1 MKAGR
6 IGLIMGMTL
15 MTMVGAVSCK
25 VDFSPNAEWKEVP
38 VVWCVLDQYD
48 DTTWVRVQ
56 RCYLGNENLYNYT
69 QVSDSIY
76 YPKDSITVTLEKWEA
91 TEGADNILTI
101 TGDVPVATK
110 TLEYKLCNNK
120 DTGLFAGGLQPLYC
134 APTFGWLQP
143 NFVYRLVV
151 SHKATGEV
159 IATAETQLVGLKI
172 DQSNP
177 RARDLVA
184 LNRPDPAT
192 PAYSQFRFA
201 GNPAKCE
208 IAWKPLVRARL
219 YQPVVRFYYYHL
231 AADANGDMHNDYSK
245 RYHVDINV
253 PSVTQSASP
262 NEVTTAIYESSFF
275 SDLVDAV
282 RQKGDNASKGFCDTV
297 DIRLSACNED
307 LNAYIKSTE
316 PSNTIVQ
323 DRVVYTNINDG
334 KGVGIFAARRM
345 PHVLQDSSTTF
356 IFTVPTN
363 NETGSGSYHEKLKN
377 LHIGFEAAE

>member
-1 MKAGR
+1 MLLLFA
-6 IGLIMGMTL
+6 
-15 MTMVGAVSCK
+15 SCK

-69 QVSDSIY
+69 QASDSIY

-91 TEGADNILTI
+91 TEGADNILTR
-101 TGDVPVATK
+101 TGDAPKATK
-110 TLEYKLCNNK
+110 TLEYKLCYK
-120 DTGLFAGGLQPLYC
+120 DDGMFAGGVQPLYF
-134 APTFGWLQP
+134 APTYGWLEP
-143 NFVYRLVV
+143 NYVYRLVI
-151 SHKATGEV
+151 SHKTTGEV
-159 IATAETQLVGLKI
+159 VASAETQLVGLKI

-184 LNRPDPAT
+184 LERPNPNVG
-192 PAYSQFRFA
+192 AYDEFRFA

-208 IAWKPLVRARL
+208 IVWKPLVRARL

-231 AADANGDMHNDYSK
+231 TEPDANGERHNDYTQ
-245 RYHVDINV
+245 RYYIDINV
-253 PSVTQSASP
+253 PSVSQSGSP

-275 SDLVDAV
+275 ADLVDAV
-282 RQKGDNASKGFCDTV
+282 RSKGDNAAKGFCDTV
-297 DIRLSACNED
+297 DIRLSVCNED

-334 KGVGIFAARRM
+334 NGVGIFAARRV
-345 PHVLQDSSTTF
+345 PHAIENNDGSTSYVL
-356 IFTVPTN
+356 IFTVQTN
-363 NETGSGSYHEKLKN
+363 TETGPGTYHEKLKN

>member
-1 MKAGR
+1 MRKLFFVA
-6 IGLIMGMTL
+6 LLFLTL
-15 MTMVGAVSCK
+15 ATSCK

-69 QVSDSIY
+69 QASDSIY

-91 TEGADNILTI
+91 TEGADNILTK
-101 TGDVPVATK
+101 TGDAPCQTI
-110 TLEYKLCNNK
+110 TLEYVLRNK
-120 DTGLFAGGLQPLYC
+120 DTGMFAGGVQPLYC
-134 APTFGWLQP
+134 APTLGWLQP
-143 NFVYRLVV
+143 NYVYRLVV
-151 SHKATGEV
+151 SHKTTGEV
-159 IATAETQLVGLKI
+159 VASAETQLVGQKI

-184 LNRPDPAT
+184 LERPNPAT

-231 AADANGDMHNDYSK
+231 TEPDANGERHNDYTK
-245 RYHVDINV
+245 KYHIDIKV
-253 PSVTQSASP
+253 PSVSQSGSP
-262 NEVTTAIYESSFF
+262 NEVTTSIYESSFF
-275 SDLVDAV
+275 ADLVDAI
-282 RQKGDNASKGFCDTV
+282 RSNGDNAPKGFCDSV
-297 DIRLSACNED
+297 DIRLSVCNED

-334 KGVGIFAARRM
+334 KGVGIFAARRI
-345 PHVLQDSSTTF
+345 PHLIENNDGSTSPVL
-356 IFTVPTN
+356 IFTVQTN
-363 NETGSGSYHEKLKN
+363 TETGSGSYHSKLKN
-377 LHIGFEAAE
+377 LNIGFEAAE

>member
-1 MKAGR
+1 MKR
-6 IGLIMGMTL
+6 ILFVAILLLTF
-15 MTMVGAVSCK
+15 TTSCK
-25 VDFSPNAEWKEVP
+25 VDFSPNADWKEVP

-56 RCYLGNENLYNYT
+56 RCYLGSENLYNYT

-91 TEGADNILTI
+91 TEGADNILTK
-101 TGDVPVATK
+101 TGDAPKETK
-110 TLEYKLCNNK
+110 TLEYMLRSK
-120 DTGLFAGGLQPLYC
+120 DTGLFAGGVQPLYF
-134 APTFGWLQP
+134 APTYGWLQP
-143 NFVYRLVV
+143 NYVYRIVV
-151 SHKATGEV
+151 SHKTTGEV
-159 IATAETQLVGLKI
+159 VASAETQLVGQKI

-184 LNRPDPAT
+184 LERPNPST

-231 AADANGDMHNDYSK
+231 TEPDANGERHNDYTQK
-245 RYHVDINV
+245 YHIDINV
-253 PSVTQSASP
+253 PSVSQSGSP

-275 SDLVDAV
+275 ADLVDAV
-282 RQKGDNASKGFCDTV
+282 RSRGDNAPKGFCDSV
-297 DIRLSACNED
+297 DIRLSVCNED

-323 DRVVYTNINDG
+323 DRVVYSNINDG
-334 KGVGIFAARRM
+334 NGVGIFAARRT
-345 PHVLQDSSTTF
+345 PHLIDNNDGSTTQVF

-363 NETGSGSYHEKLKN
+363 AETGSGSYHSKLKN
-377 LHIGFEAAE
+377 LNIGFEAAE